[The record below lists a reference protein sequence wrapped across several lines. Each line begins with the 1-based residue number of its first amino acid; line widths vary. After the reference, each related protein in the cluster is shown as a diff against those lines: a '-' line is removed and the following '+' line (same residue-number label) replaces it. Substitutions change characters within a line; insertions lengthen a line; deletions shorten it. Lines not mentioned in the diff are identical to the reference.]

1 MYNST
6 TEFAKTAIYLPS
18 NHIQNF

>member
-6 TEFAKTAIYLPS
+6 TESKGD
-18 NHIQNF
+18 